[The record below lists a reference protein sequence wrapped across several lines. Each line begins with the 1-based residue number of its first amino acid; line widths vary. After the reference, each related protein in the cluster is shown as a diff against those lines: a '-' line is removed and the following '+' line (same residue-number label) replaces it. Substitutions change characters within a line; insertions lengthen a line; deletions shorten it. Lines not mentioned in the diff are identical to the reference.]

1 VLKHCGPDRSRS
13 RLGPWVTRLLLYPTA
28 SDPHDFSVTVQ
39 RKRGGGCSRTIT
51 RLNSAVA
58 SRESFLERNGL
69 WMIDVLN
76 RYERRPGRETS
87 ALDSDIVP
95 PKPEDFLELRPIFAS
110 CRSLRKIAFTS
121 QQAARWT
128 FDALFEQQLAEK
140 FSFSKTL
147 EAWRSYP
154 DENKYVRPVLSSSV
168 LEIGVSFFI
177 LPSPS
182 SSGRSA
188 VPYEIIKQAC
198 RTVLFSCRDL

>member
-1 VLKHCGPDRSRS
+1 MGHSSTSLSHGFGPPRFFGNRTEKEGR
-13 RLGPWVTRLLLYPTA
+13 RLFQDDY
-28 SDPHDFSVTVQ
+28 SSEQ
-39 RKRGGGCSRTIT
+39 CCSI
-51 RLNSAVA
+51 A
-58 SRESFLERNGL
+58 REFLERNGL

-128 FDALFEQQLAEK
+128 FDALFQQQLAEK

-188 VPYEIIKQAC
+188 VPYEIIKQAY